1 MKFVCAQNQLTTA
14 LGQVKNAVASRP
26 NHVILANILFVA
38 DAANQTL
45 CLTAFDLNLA
55 IEVNLSA
62 KVLEAGMIT
71 MPARL
76 LGDIVTKLP
85 NEDVTVQVVEGENI
99 VAIACGSGKYQLH
112 GLPAAEFPELP
123 QIDADSQVIYL
134 PVENLIAGLNGTLFA
149 TSTDETKR
157 ILTGVHL
164 SFEHQ
169 NLEFAATDGHRLA
182 IVETLV
188 DPVDLAEASKSKDNL
203 AITIPARTL
212 KELERILSHYQELA
226 IAVKF
231 DQNQMIF
238 EGNDQKLTSRLID
251 GSYPNYRQLLPKT
264 FERQI
269 TVERKLFMSASERVA
284 VLADQKNNIVKIAI
298 DPLNQEIALSVD
310 APEIATGRES
320 LPAQVSGDQLEIAF
334 NVKYLLDGLKA
345 LPSQEIILQM
355 NTATSPAVIVPIG
368 ELKISYLIM
377 PVQIRS

>member
-14 LGQVKNAVASRP
+14 LSQVKNAVASRP
-26 NHVILANILFVA
+26 NHVILANVLFVA
-38 DAANQTL
+38 DAARQML
-45 CLTAFDLNLA
+45 HLTAFDLNLA
-55 IEVNLSA
+55 IEVSLTVE
-62 KVLEAGMIT
+62 VLEPGLIT
-71 MPARL
+71 IPARL

-85 NEDVTVQVVEGENI
+85 NQDVTVQVIEGENI

-112 GLPAAEFPELP
+112 GLPANDFPELP
-123 QIDADSQVIYL
+123 EIDADSQVIYL
-134 PVENLIAGLNGTLFA
+134 PVENLLAGLNGTLFA
-149 TSTDETKR
+149 SSTDDTKR

-164 SFEHQ
+164 SFAQQ

-182 IVETLV
+182 VVETLL
-188 DPVDLAEASKSKDNL
+188 DDTEITKSKENL

-212 KELERILSHYQELA
+212 KELEKILSHYQELA

-238 EGNDQKLTSRLID
+238 EGTDQKLTSRLID

-264 FERQI
+264 FERQV
-269 TVERKLFMSASERVA
+269 TLERKLFIGALERVA
-284 VLADQKNNIVKIAI
+284 VLADQKNNIVKLAV
-298 DPLNQEIALSVD
+298 DPLNQEVSLAVD

-345 LPSQEIILQM
+345 LPSNDISFQM
-355 NTATSPAVIVPIG
+355 NTATSPAVIIPIG
-368 ELKISYLIM
+368 ELKMSYLIM